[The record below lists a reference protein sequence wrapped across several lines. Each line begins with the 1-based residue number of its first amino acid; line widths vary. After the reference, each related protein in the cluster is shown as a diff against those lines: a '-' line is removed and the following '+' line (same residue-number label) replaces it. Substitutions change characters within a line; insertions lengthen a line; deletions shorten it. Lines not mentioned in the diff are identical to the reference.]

1 MDLTN
6 NSREGERASQIK
18 RDDLKRDIKKSIMGG
33 EDFVWLMYR
42 LQTKPYPSPFHVHQS
57 NDPSKLVFDVTVLFS
72 CGTKELLMHNIIKW

>member
-1 MDLTN
+1 
-6 NSREGERASQIK
+6 
-18 RDDLKRDIKKSIMGG
+18 MGG

-72 CGTKELLMHNIIKW
+72 SGTKELLMHNIIKC